1 MSMITDQVWLVYGT
15 LEWCWRIRCGIDLV
29 REKRLAQRFDGDESG
44 NVSSSAFLAFLK
56 GDVESGEQGN
66 PSLASLK
73 GAATVKKTLADVL
86 GSSTMTI
93 EVFWGCGTSG
103 GSWRR

>member
-1 MSMITDQVWLVYGT
+1 MV
-15 LEWCWRIRCGIDLV
+15 LERLGVELTSSER
-29 REKRLAQRFDGDESG
+29 KRLAQRFDGDESG

-73 GAATVKKTLADVL
+73 KQAAKQ
-86 GSSTMTI
+86 
-93 EVFWGCGTSG
+93 
-103 GSWRR
+103 